1 MTDPDPGAHGY
12 LGLFHSSPEQ
22 SQLQRK
28 SVPGLGHCN
37 PDKGIRHEDRW
48 ETPILGSP
56 GVPTMYP
63 HHSGTWGVAGVTVS
77 HTIGQH
83 KDLVHYTLTQPG
95 RAYGSKAGEAPV
107 GNTSGRVC
115 KGPGVE
121 EHIRRSRQGQHG
133 RHRRG
138 RGGELHR
145 PCQPDLARHWASWIN
160 LSRFCLRVCGCG
172 HMDMDG
178 GERSSQVLVR
188 SCLTLFCCFEMG
200 CLPLW
205 HRPFQLD

>member
-1 MTDPDPGAHGY
+1 MGDSDPWQSWGTH
-12 LGLFHSSPEQ
+12 HVSSPFRNLGYSWGDSLTHYRTAQ
-22 SQLQRK
+22 RPSTLHSQ
-28 SVPGLGHCN
+28 
-37 PDKGIRHEDRW
+37 
-48 ETPILGSP
+48 T
-56 GVPTMYP
+56 
-63 HHSGTWGVAGVTVS
+63 A
-77 HTIGQH
+77 
-83 KDLVHYTLTQPG
+83 

-121 EHIRRSRQGQHG
+121 EHIRRSHQGQHG

-145 PCQPDLARHWASWIN
+145 PCQPGLARHWASWIN

-172 HMDMDG
+172 HMDVDG

-188 SCLTLFCCFEMG
+188 SCLTLFCCCFEMG

-205 HRPFQLD
+205 HRIFQLD